1 MTIASSGYYAAA
13 TPLERRAVG
22 AAALDRGRP
31 QPWKVLTELL
41 RTAIVASAFAWIADR
56 GGDLD
61 VSHGLVLALI
71 MWAGFPRVLL
81 TGSVNSEKAPPPTHA
96 PHTSHRP
103 GY

>member
-1 MTIASSGYYAAA
+1 MTIVSSGYYAAA

-41 RTAIVASAFAWIADR
+41 RTAIVASAFTWIAAR
-56 GGDLD
+56 AGCLD

-71 MWAGFPRVLL
+71 MGAGFPLVL
-81 TGSVNSEKAPPPTHA
+81 PPGAGALETRLAARATRHA
-96 PHTSHRP
+96 R
-103 GY
+103 GCLC